1 MVVQYLSATEELMA
15 MQEDEKQRE
24 EETEKLREEVK
35 RLKLQQLD
43 ESKCSEWGP
52 DEITAWII
60 NLDTNRMR
68 KYPKALTTGL
78 VENDANGDL
87 LAELDGADLKE
98 WGIMDRKDR
107 KYVMRE
113 IEKLVGNHTSIAKQ
127 NSKDPMMEGTNAAP
141 TTYM

>member
-1 MVVQYLSATEELMA
+1 M
-15 MQEDEKQRE
+15 
-24 EETEKLREEVK
+24 
-35 RLKLQQLD
+35 
-43 ESKCSEWGP
+43 
-52 DEITAWII
+52 WII

-68 KYPKALTTGL
+68 KYEKALTTGL
-78 VENDANGDL
+78 VENDANGEL

-113 IEKLVGNHTSIAKQ
+113 IEKLVANHTSIAKQ

-141 TTYM
+141 TAYM